1 LIANFLHVVLSI
13 AGAISSTMLGW
24 IGENNEFN
32 SRDIIGIQVRA
43 LFAALI
49 SYSIFYGAE
58 KGSIYTLIVA
68 FMAGMLVDSLVQ
80 GIQILIQYLRRVGL
94 LL

>member
-1 LIANFLHVVLSI
+1 MIANFLHVVLSI
-13 AGAISSTMLGW
+13 AGSISIAMLGW
-24 IGENNEFN
+24 LGETKEFN

-58 KGSIYTLIVA
+58 TGSIYTLIVA